1 MRYRNA
7 RQQSLFGVEK
17 ANYIAHSLTNP
28 FTLNQRTKHMTK
40 LFPKILL
47 AGLVCLFVTSQA
59 AASDESV
66 EEMSRLLELR
76 LGTDQFDTPT
86 PTGVDGVYQ
95 TRFGNKFAY
104 LIEGGRYIFIGD
116 MVDLKT
122 ARNMTEL
129 SRRELVV
136 DAFASFG
143 AEKQIVYPAVDE
155 ELAVLNVFTD
165 TSCGYCQ
172 QLHKEVEYL
181 QEAGISVHYYA
192 YPRGGNRG
200 PGYSDLRKVWCAEDQ
215 QEAMSIAK
223 GVKAGNLAAAA
234 DCDAARYVDDGYV
247 LGNQLGVTGT
257 PALFASDGTKFNGYV
272 PYQQL
277 IPQLIKQ

>member
-1 MRYRNA
+1 
-7 RQQSLFGVEK
+7 
-17 ANYIAHSLTNP
+17 
-28 FTLNQRTKHMTK
+28 MTK

-47 AGLVCLFVTSQA
+47 AGLVCLFVTNQA
-59 AASDESV
+59 VASDESV

-223 GVKAGNLAAAA
+223 GVKVGNLAAVA

>member
-1 MRYRNA
+1 
-7 RQQSLFGVEK
+7 
-17 ANYIAHSLTNP
+17 
-28 FTLNQRTKHMTK
+28 MTK
-40 LFPKILL
+40 LFPKILM
-47 AGLVCLFVTSQA
+47 AGLMLVLATHHA
-59 AASDESV
+59 AATDEAV
-66 EEMSRLLELR
+66 DEMTRLLKLR
-76 LGTDQFDTPT
+76 LGTDQVETPK

-104 LIEGGRYIFIGD
+104 LIEGGRYVFIGD
-116 MVDLKT
+116 MVDLQT
-122 ARNMTEL
+122 ARNMTEI
-129 SRRELVV
+129 SRREMVV
-136 DAFASFG
+136 DAFANFG

-172 QLHKEVEYL
+172 KLHQEVEYL

-192 YPRGGNRG
+192 FPRGGDRG
-200 PGYSDLRKVWCAEDQ
+200 PGYSDLRKVWCSDDQ

-223 GVKAGNLAAAA
+223 GMKSGNLAAGT
-234 DCDAARYVDDGYV
+234 DCDAAQYVDDGYV

-257 PALFASDGTKFNGYV
+257 PALYASDGTKFNGYV